1 MVTEG
6 INQINYR
13 ISLAHTYAPKD
24 IFTKVARVLVKAVI
38 FPTMLLVPVEMV
50 TTALGGCLAGCT
62 FGLLEVVLSIVWWPF
77 LAFLLGTSW
86 LWLHAWYLRPILLLP
101 GVIVA
106 LLATLYVMLTPEPEK
121 DAKFLKL
128 AIADEW
134 PLSWYLLRPPAEAEL
149 KGD

>member
-6 INQINYR
+6 INQTNYR
-13 ISLAHTYAPKD
+13 ISLAHTFAPED
-24 IFTKVARVLVKAVI
+24 IFTKVARVLVPATQLPLMV
-38 FPTMLLVPVEMV
+38 LAPVEMV

-62 FGLLEVVLSIVWWPF
+62 FGLLFVVLSIIWWPF

-106 LLATLYVMLTPEPEK
+106 LVADLYVMLMPEPEK
-121 DAKFLKL
+121 DAKYMKL
-128 AIADEW
+128 SMAGEW
-134 PLSWYLLRPPAEAEL
+134 PLSWYLFKPPAE
-149 KGD
+149 